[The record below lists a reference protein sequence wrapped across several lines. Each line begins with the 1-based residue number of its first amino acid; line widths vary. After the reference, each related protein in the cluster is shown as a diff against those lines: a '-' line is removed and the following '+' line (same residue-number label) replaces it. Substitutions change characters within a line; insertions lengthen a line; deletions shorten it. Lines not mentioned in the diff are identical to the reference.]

1 MLGRGPSPPKAFAL
15 AAAQLCTWTI
25 SPGASVGIFFVARN
39 MRQFARLSEI
49 VSDIIPQSLLRGIKR
64 ASHLWRSSSSSLALS
79 QHQLSSILSW
89 FALDTDA
96 AIVIMDRRAIVL
108 WVNPAFTSLT
118 GFEFAEVVG
127 QRSGRAHQGP
137 DTDPEAV
144 DAMRKAILAGE
155 GFNVQIINYT
165 KAGQAYWAAIE
176 TRPIRNAEGEV
187 EYFLSTQKDV
197 TAAHTQNEQLREAKV
212 RAEQMARDLSTS
224 RQQLRL
230 AAEAGGLSLW
240 DWDLKGD
247 RFWLSSNWIPVA
259 NEQWIENC
267 GLRDLFTLAHE
278 EDYPRVEATINRLL
292 SPTAHSINEQFRMVI
307 AGNWRWV
314 NFRGA
319 VSARDEHGKPTRVS
333 GTLLDETDR
342 KLAEQRAQA
351 DRELLQC
358 VIEHIPH
365 AVFWKDA
372 ERRYLG
378 CNGRFAQSLG
388 LSSFE
393 EVVGKTDANL
403 YADGNEAQTIS
414 DADQSVV
421 TSGQEIISQY
431 QCIRLP
437 NKNLREIVY
446 SKVPLRNHEGK
457 IFGMLGVFGDITE
470 QKRLERQ
477 LADARQ
483 LESIGRLAAG
493 VAHEIN
499 TPMQYISDNVEFLS
513 DSTSQVFELIDS
525 VQEQIAQLQHV
536 PQANSSGA
544 ISKLRRFDHKF
555 DFIREQVPKAINDCL
570 IGSRRVMEIVTAM
583 KVFTY
588 PSTKSFVNANLNDL
602 ILSTTS
608 ITRNRW
614 KHSAKVE
621 LKLAPDLPMIRC
633 LPSEVNQV
641 ILNLLINASDAVAE
655 RYGTGEDVQGRITIV
670 TRRASG
676 GTMIEFADNGCG
688 IPEAN
693 QSKIFNPFFTT
704 KGVGKGTGQGLT
716 LCYAVVCNQHGGTL
730 TVESQVDQGTTFR
743 VFLPDVPCPT
753 MPATDQ
759 STAPVHDCLC

>member
-1 MLGRGPSPPKAFAL
+1 M
-15 AAAQLCTWTI
+15 
-25 SPGASVGIFFVARN
+25 ARN

-49 VSDIIPQSLLRGIKR
+49 VSDIIPHSLLRGIKR
-64 ASHLWRSSSSSLALS
+64 ASHLWRASAGNVSLS
-79 QHQLSSILSW
+79 QSQLSSILSW

-127 QRSGRAHQGP
+127 QRVGRAHQGP
-137 DTDPEAV
+137 NTDPAAV
-144 DAMRKAILAGE
+144 DAMRKAFLAGE
-155 GFNVQIINYT
+155 GFNIQMVHYT
-165 KAGQAYWAAIE
+165 KAGQAYWADIE
-176 TRPIRNAEGEV
+176 TRPIRTADGEV

-197 TAAHTQNEQLREAKV
+197 TAARTQNEQLHQAKLT
-212 RAEQMARDLSTS
+212 AEQMARDLSSS
-224 RQQLRL
+224 RQQLRM
-230 AAEAGGLSLW
+230 AADAGGLSLW

-278 EDYPRVEATINRLL
+278 DDYPRIETTINRLL
-292 SPTAHSINEQFRMVI
+292 SPTAHNINEQFRMVI
-307 AGNWRWV
+307 AGQWRWV
-314 NFRGA
+314 NFRGS
-319 VSARDEHGKPTRVS
+319 VSARDESGRPTRVS
-333 GTLLDETDR
+333 GTLLDETER
-342 KLAEQRAQA
+342 KHAEQRAQA

-378 CNGRFAQSLG
+378 CNGRFAQTIG
-388 LSSFE
+388 LSSVE
-393 EVVGKTDANL
+393 QVVGKTDADL
-403 YADGNEAQTIS
+403 YPDAGEAQSIS
-414 DADQSVV
+414 DSDQSIV
-421 TSGQEIISQY
+421 TSGEEIISQH
-431 QCIRLP
+431 QLIRLP
-437 NKNLREIVY
+437 DKSLREILY
-446 SKVPLRNHEGK
+446 SKVPLRTHEGK
-457 IFGMLGVFGDITE
+457 VFGMLGVFGDITE
-470 QKRLERQ
+470 QKRMERQ

-525 VQEQIAQLQHV
+525 VQEQIAQLQ
-536 PQANSSGA
+536 QATQTNNP
-544 ISKLRRFDHKF
+544 ITLSKLRRFDHKF
-555 DFIREQVPKAINDCL
+555 DFIREQVPKAIKDCL
-570 IGSRRVMEIVTAM
+570 VGSRRVMEIVTAM
-583 KVFTY
+583 KVFSH
-588 PSTKSFVNANLNDL
+588 PGTKSFVNANINDL

-614 KHSAKVE
+614 KYCAKVD
-621 LKLAPDLPMIRC
+621 LNLAPDLPMMRC

-641 ILNLLINASDAVAE
+641 ILNLLVNAADAVAE
-655 RYGTGEDVQGRITIV
+655 RYGTGEEVKGQITV
-670 TRRASG
+670 TTRRATG
-676 GTMIEFADNGCG
+676 GTVIDVTDNGCG

-716 LCYAVVCNQHGGTL
+716 LCYAVICNQHGGTL
-730 TVESQVDQGTTFR
+730 TLESQVGQGTTFR

-753 MPATDQ
+753 LPASEQ
-759 STAPVHDCLC
+759 SIAPVHDCLC